1 MYPDHIS
8 VSHPVGNPNSYN
20 AAIAFNEVHR
30 LSCFHTCLFGPFGL
44 KRRYHADLAV
54 AKVCTHPLPEV
65 VRLMLSYLPIKA
77 FNGRSPTMT
86 YWLSQQ
92 FDKSVSRQID
102 KDSAVYCYEDC
113 CLETFKRAKSLGI
126 RRIYELPIA
135 HYMEGHL
142 NLTEESRR
150 HPTLVP
156 MMSGLKEPASKF
168 RRKDQELETASM
180 IVCASN
186 YVKRSIENH
195 HGRITPVYVVPYG
208 ADVSVPAKVWTA
220 GDESGPLR
228 LLYVGMLDP
237 RKGIHY
243 MFEALARID
252 PGEYHLTLAGRWKD
266 GFREWLDARFKVN
279 YIHIGQM
286 TLRDLYPI
294 YRRNHLFLFPTLH
307 EGFGLVLLEA
317 LASGIPVAATE
328 RCGAPDIMTDGV
340 EGFWFHSA
348 DADSLYEMLR
358 RALNERRRLPEMGR
372 AARLLAERLTW
383 SAYRTRL
390 AKTIFAQDGAG
401 GAIEG
406 V

>member
-1 MYPDHIS
+1 
-8 VSHPVGNPNSYN
+8 
-20 AAIAFNEVHR
+20 
-30 LSCFHTCLFGPFGL
+30 
-44 KRRYHADLAV
+44 
-54 AKVCTHPLPEV
+54 
-65 VRLMLSYLPIKA
+65 
-77 FNGRSPTMT
+77 
-86 YWLSQQ
+86 
-92 FDKSVSRQID
+92 
-102 KDSAVYCYEDC
+102 
-113 CLETFKRAKSLGI
+113 
-126 RRIYELPIA
+126 
-135 HYMEGHL
+135 
-142 NLTEESRR
+142 
-150 HPTLVP
+150 
-156 MMSGLKEPASKF
+156 
-168 RRKDQELETASM
+168 M